1 MGSNPGYFLKSF
13 LLYLL
18 ILNPL
23 VFSSC
28 STTNSEFWNYQIQI
42 VVSKIKIWIEKS
54 RQIAHGN
61 FLELH
66 HQKLASIRRKE
77 ALLRRKKTLLKQL
90 IKKLRLLI
98 QQSER
103 DRKEDGISGSGSGSG
118 PDQMTSPN
126 KMVVSQIIPQEKDK
140 SLFYQKEY
148 ATSNADHVKPW
159 WERIMSNKH
168 WFKISN
174 YNA

>member
-1 MGSNPGYFLKSF
+1 M
-13 LLYLL
+13 
-18 ILNPL
+18 
-23 VFSSC
+23 
-28 STTNSEFWNYQIQI
+28 
-42 VVSKIKIWIEKS
+42 
-54 RQIAHGN
+54 AN

-103 DRKEDGISGSGSGSG
+103 DRKEDGTSASGNGSG

-140 SLFYQKEY
+140 SLFYKKEY
-148 ATSNADHVKPW
+148 ATHNSAHVKPW

-168 WFKISN
+168 
-174 YNA
+174 